1 MFPAARS
8 VHRFLLSTFC
18 LLLLA
23 SPAMAQEAKNIIAL
37 REGKGGDAPRVKRV
51 LILHAL
57 GRDFAPFNALSSSFR
72 TALAEQS
79 ATPIE
84 FFEASLE
91 STLFAED
98 GSEAFLV
105 DYLRAR
111 FANRP
116 ADLVVPIGAPGL
128 MFLQRHRDK
137 LFPGVPILVV
147 GPDERRM
154 SNLRSDANATAIGI
168 NFDFPGIIQNI
179 LQTFPSTTRIEV
191 VTGNSPFE
199 KFWMT
204 ELRRDVQPFTDRVRF
219 EWLNELSFEA
229 IRRRLATL
237 PRDSAILY
245 FLLVVDAAAVP
256 HEQDEALDKLRR
268 DSNAPIFG
276 IFDHQLGR
284 GIVGGPLYP
293 YQEASQVAARVA
305 LQILNGSPTSS
316 IEPVFLGPAAPAYDW
331 RELRRW
337 GINESRLPPGSVVQF
352 RSPSLWEQYR
362 WYIIGALAII
372 TVQASLIAGLLLHRA
387 RRRRAEAELR
397 QSQEFMELSTSA
409 GELGLW
415 VRDLQQGG
423 FWANPRLRSLFG
435 FSENQVLRFADIVDR
450 IHPDDRVRVI
460 DEAEHAHQ
468 AGVSFEGEFRVV
480 IPDHGE
486 RWVGAEDGPSMSLAE
501 TAPAGWVLCLTLLS
515 VSGPS
520 KILTRHL

>member
-23 SPAMAQEAKNIIAL
+23 SPTMAQEAKSIIAL

-98 GSEAFLV
+98 SSEAFLV

-245 FLLVVDAAAVP
+245 FLLVVDGAAVP

-305 LQILNGSPTSS
+305 LQILNGLPASS
-316 IEPVFLGPAAPAYDW
+316 IKPVFLGPAAPAYTTGASCAVGTSTNHGC
-331 RELRRW
+331 LRAAW
-337 GINESRLPPGSVVQF
+337 FDSVRLQCGSN
-352 RSPSLWEQYR
+352 
-362 WYIIGALAII
+362 
-372 TVQASLIAGLLLHRA
+372 TVG
-387 RRRRAEAELR
+387 
-397 QSQEFMELSTSA
+397 TS
-409 GELGLW
+409 
-415 VRDLQQGG
+415 
-423 FWANPRLRSLFG
+423 
-435 FSENQVLRFADIVDR
+435 SE
-450 IHPDDRVRVI
+450 P
-460 DEAEHAHQ
+460 
-468 AGVSFEGEFRVV
+468 
-480 IPDHGE
+480 
-486 RWVGAEDGPSMSLAE
+486 
-501 TAPAGWVLCLTLLS
+501 
-515 VSGPS
+515 
-520 KILTRHL
+520 

>member
-1 MFPAARS
+1 MGIEPGFEVSLRPEERPAKQQRNRMFPAARS

-23 SPAMAQEAKNIIAL
+23 SPAMAQEAKSIIAL

-219 EWLNELSFEA
+219 EWLNELSL
-229 IRRRLATL
+229 RQ
-237 PRDSAILY
+237 Y
-245 FLLVVDAAAVP
+245 AAAW
-256 HEQDEALDKLRR
+256 LRSR
-268 DSNAPIFG
+268 ATQLSYISYWWWMRRPCRMNRTRPLIS
-276 IFDHQLGR
+276 FDATAM
-284 GIVGGPLYP
+284 P
-293 YQEASQVAARVA
+293 
-305 LQILNGSPTSS
+305 
-316 IEPVFLGPAAPAYDW
+316 
-331 RELRRW
+331 
-337 GINESRLPPGSVVQF
+337 
-352 RSPSLWEQYR
+352 PSL
-362 WYIIGALAII
+362 
-372 TVQASLIAGLLLHRA
+372 ASLIINSAEASLAAPCIRT
-387 RRRRAEAELR
+387 RRRA
-397 QSQEFMELSTSA
+397 
-409 GELGLW
+409 
-415 VRDLQQGG
+415 
-423 FWANPRLRSLFG
+423 
-435 FSENQVLRFADIVDR
+435 
-450 IHPDDRVRVI
+450 
-460 DEAEHAHQ
+460 
-468 AGVSFEGEFRVV
+468 
-480 IPDHGE
+480 
-486 RWVGAEDGPSMSLAE
+486 RWQPE
-501 TAPAGWVLCLTLLS
+501 
-515 VSGPS
+515 
-520 KILTRHL
+520 